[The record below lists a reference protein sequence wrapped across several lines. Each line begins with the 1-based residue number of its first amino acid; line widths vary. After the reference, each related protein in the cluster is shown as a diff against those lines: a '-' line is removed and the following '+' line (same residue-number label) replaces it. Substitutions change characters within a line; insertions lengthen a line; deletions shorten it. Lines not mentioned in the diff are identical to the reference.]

1 MDGKILA
8 VNTGSTSTKIGL
20 FRYGEKI
27 FEQTLTH
34 TVDVLSEF
42 GTVME
47 QKDMRCRAVIEFLE
61 SRGVDI
67 VSVDIIMARGGL
79 LAPVV
84 SGVYEIDDAMC
95 EALREGKE
103 GMHACNLSAIIADEI
118 AKKINLEREKKGL
131 PERCRAFIADPPMAD
146 EMLPE
151 AKLGGHPEFPR
162 RALFHA
168 LNSRAMVRRY
178 AFEHGRKPDEVT
190 AIVAHMGGGTSVSV
204 HMKGRVI
211 DTTDS
216 LGGDGP
222 ITPERAGTIP
232 AFPIVDLCFSGRRT
246 KEEIQKMLV
255 GKGGAVAYFGT
266 NDFVDLI
273 ARAKRG
279 DADVRTFIE
288 AFCLS
293 VSKYIG
299 YFSAVVCG
307 KADAII
313 LTGGIAKNA
322 MITDEI
328 RRRVEF
334 IAPVVVYPG
343 EDELQSLAEN
353 GCAVLSGEAE
363 IRHYHSS

>member
-20 FRYGEKI
+20 FRFGEKI

-34 TVDVLSEF
+34 TADVLSSF
-42 GTVME
+42 SSVMD
-47 QKDMRCRAVIEFLE
+47 QKDMRCRAVKEILALH
-61 SRGVDI
+61 GVELMSI
-67 VSVDIIMARGGL
+67 DIIMARGGL
-79 LAPVV
+79 LTPVV
-84 SGVYEIDDAMC
+84 SGVYEIDETMC
-95 EALREGKE
+95 NALYEGREGI
-103 GMHACNLSAIIADEI
+103 HACNLSTIIADEI
-118 AKKINLEREKKGL
+118 AKAVNAVRVEKGF
-131 PERCRAFIADPPMAD
+131 PERCRAFIADAPMVD

-151 AKLGGHPEFPR
+151 AKLGGHPMFPR

-178 AFEHGRKPDEVT
+178 AAEHGKKADEVT

-204 HMKGRVI
+204 HRNGKVI

-232 AFPIVDLCFSGRRT
+232 AFPIVDMCFSGRYT
-246 KEEIQKMLV
+246 KDEIKKMLV

-266 NDFVDLI
+266 NDFVELI
-273 ARAKRG
+273 ARAEAG
-279 DADVRTFIE
+279 DACVKTFID

-307 KADAII
+307 KADVII
-313 LTGGIAKNA
+313 LTGGIARNG
-322 MITDEI
+322 MITDAI
-328 RRRVEF
+328 KNRVGF
-334 IAPVVVYPG
+334 IAPVAVYPG
-343 EDELQSLAEN
+343 EDELQALAEN
-353 GCAVLSGEAE
+353 GCAILSGEAG
-363 IRHYHSS
+363 IMHYHS